1 MEPIEKL
8 TKEQIAGEPQA
19 LQTARQQAARD
30 PWAGTHAGEV
40 ARDPRQAFHH
50 FEVVLRRHPAAGFG
64 LKVRFPN
71 PMQTVCVEE
80 VCPGGVAEA
89 QTHEVGADLLPGDI
103 LKGANGCET
112 VSEICEQLVYG
123 PDELRLRVERRAPI
137 AATQPRAPPAS
148 TSAAPAAV
156 AAGAAAAWYAQIGG
170 GRSGFGPQLAE
181 DSAVVRAAFEGRA
194 ADAAPMVN
202 PDPRS
207 SLADEPG
214 SVWIKRKEPLLLRC
228 PKCGNAWEPGS
239 PREKDEPAFFSS
251 GLLGT

>member
-1 MEPIEKL
+1 MSDVLSVAFWLKTSRARFKAWVACAVCNTRVLVLLASACAMSLASFLAALPQALRESLAKVGDDVRTCDGYIMLKDIHNKMQDTDYLVRMILQSGITASEQMSELLQRRRELQEQFDDVAAEL
-8 TKEQIAGEPQA
+8 TKEA
-19 LQTARQQAARD
+19 LPKPGVDALPVGSTA
-30 PWAGTHAGEV
+30 P
-40 ARDPRQAFHH
+40 
-50 FEVVLRRHPAAGFG
+50 
-64 LKVRFPN
+64 
-71 PMQTVCVEE
+71 
-80 VCPGGVAEA
+80 
-89 QTHEVGADLLPGDI
+89 
-103 LKGANGCET
+103 
-112 VSEICEQLVYG
+112 
-123 PDELRLRVERRAPI
+123 
-137 AATQPRAPPAS
+137 
-148 TSAAPAAV
+148 TSAAPAAAAA